1 MKQKCLEVME
11 RAYLYLDGEGLT
23 LEERHEIEAHLE
35 DCGPCL
41 ERVGIERETI
51 LLISHRLRSATPC
64 PDGLKERISHLID
77 QA

>member
-11 RAYLYLDGEGLT
+11 RAYLFLDGEGLSVT
-23 LEERHEIEAHLE
+23 ERLEIEAHLE
-35 DCGPCL
+35 DCEPCL
-41 ERVGIERETI
+41 ERMGVERETI

-64 PDGLKERISHLID
+64 PDDLKSRIASLIE